1 MSLVHFAIHNA
12 LLMLMSYKGRPDQ
25 ANFVESG
32 LRYNEM
38 LDRIRGS
45 LKRPL
50 GGRLGVA
57 FIRFI
62 KARPDWDG
70 TSDDTTEEA
79 MGWIYR
85 EYLTLV

>member
-12 LLMLMSYKGRPDQ
+12 LLMLISYKGRPDP
-25 ANFVESG
+25 G
-32 LRYNEM
+32 DLRYNEM

-45 LKRPL
+45 LKQPL